1 MTNLKKGDILIADPS
16 IINDNQFNRSS
27 IIVTSSSIENE
38 VVGLIINKKLNYNL
52 QDVVPEIKSHFDVY
66 DGGPVNKDNLYFI
79 HNNNQL
85 IPNSIK
91 LRENLYW
98 SGDFNSVIELI
109 NSKKINSE
117 NIKFCLGYTGWS
129 AKQLIDE
136 MKNENWIKCKETSN
150 KEIFSNMN
158 SFWKSKMIELG
169 GEYSLWSNTPKDHLH
184 N

>member
-1 MTNLKKGDILIADPS
+1 MTNLKKGNILIADPS
-16 IINDNQFNRSS
+16 IINDNQFNRSA
-27 IIVTSSSIENE
+27 IIITSSSIENE

-52 QDVVPEIKSHFDVY
+52 QDVVPEIKLHFDVF

-79 HNNNQL
+79 HNNSKL

-98 SGDFNSVIELI
+98 SGDFKSVIELI
-109 NSKKINSE
+109 NSEIINSD

-129 AKQLIDE
+129 ARQLIDE
-136 MKNENWIKCKETSN
+136 IKNENWLKCKAITNQEV
-150 KEIFSNMN
+150 FSNMN
-158 SFWKSKMIELG
+158 SYWKSKMVELG
-169 GEYSLWSNTPKDHLH
+169 GEYSIWSNTPNDHLH